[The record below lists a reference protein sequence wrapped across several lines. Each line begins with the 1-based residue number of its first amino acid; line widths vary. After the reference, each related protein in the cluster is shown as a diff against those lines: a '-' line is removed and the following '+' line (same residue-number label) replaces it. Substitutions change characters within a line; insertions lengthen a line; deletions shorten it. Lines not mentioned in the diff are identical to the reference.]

1 MARSFL
7 RSILF
12 ITLFLACIAPCF
24 GQRRK
29 PRGRKTAVT
38 PPPATAEE
46 IPQAWK
52 EFAPPEG
59 RFSILFPGNPVRD
72 TSSGNEGVH
81 NFGLTTSM
89 AIYGA
94 GYADWP
100 KSEVDEAEFT
110 KHILDSTTSNMMG
123 VANITLVAQTDM
135 LLNGHPGREL
145 RLRLP
150 EDGIYVDRMYM
161 VGERLYQ
168 LSIAIQGYY
177 NTTPQKKGFYDW
189 TIAKY
194 FESFRLISE
203 K

>member
-1 MARSFL
+1 LARLFL
-7 RSILF
+7 RSILL
-12 ITLFLACIAPCF
+12 ITFLLACLAPCAA
-24 GQRRK
+24 QKRRRAK
-29 PRGRKTAVT
+29 ARTAT
-38 PPPATAEE
+38 PPPAPRVLEE
-46 IPQAWK
+46 TPQAWK

-59 RFSILFPGNPVRD
+59 RFSILMPGNPVPD

-81 NFGLTTSM
+81 DFSLTTSM

-100 KSEVDEAEFT
+100 KSEKDGAEYT
-110 KHILDSTTSNMMG
+110 KHVLDSTTQEMIS
-123 VANITLVAQTDM
+123 VANTTLVSQTDI
-135 LLNGHPGREL
+135 LLKGHPGREL

-150 EDGIYVDRMYM
+150 EDGIYVDRMYI

-177 NTTPQKKGFYDW
+177 ARPEKKGFYDW

-194 FESFRLISE
+194 FESFTLISE